1 MEKQR
6 KKREKKLKKVL
17 TDEQYARWT
26 EQRRPAMPEGR
37 RDRK

>member
-17 TDEQYARWT
+17 TDEQYVRWT
-26 EQRRPAMPEGR
+26 EQRRPPLPESR
-37 RDRK
+37 RDGK

>member
-26 EQRRPAMPEGR
+26 EQRRLAVPEGR